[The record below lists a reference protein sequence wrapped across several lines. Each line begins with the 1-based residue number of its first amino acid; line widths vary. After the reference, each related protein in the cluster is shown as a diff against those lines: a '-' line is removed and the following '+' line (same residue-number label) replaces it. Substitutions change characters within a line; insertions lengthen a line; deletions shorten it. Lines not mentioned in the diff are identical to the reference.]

1 MADER
6 WARVKELFAEALEE
20 APGAREIFL
29 ARRCPDD
36 ASLREEVRTLLL
48 AHESAGSFIETPP
61 SPIAAA
67 RGGEPPA
74 QLAGRMVGPYRIVHE
89 IGHGGMGTVY
99 MAERADGAFEK
110 LVAVK
115 VIRRGLDTEDVLLRF
130 RHEREA
136 LAGLDHPNI
145 ARLMDAGSTSDGLP
159 YFVMEY
165 VEGTPIDRFCDERKL
180 TIVERLRIFQTVCG
194 AVQAAHRNLV
204 VHRDIKPDNILVTAD
219 GVPKLVDFGIAKLL
233 APTSTLA
240 RETRATERL
249 MTPGYASPEQVEGK
263 PITTATDVYSL
274 GVLLYELLT
283 GRHPFPRS
291 REHAA
296 QGGIGEHV
304 PEKPST
310 AVMQPLQAA
319 RPDDVTGPR
328 SPEELSRARQVSPA
342 ALRRELRGDLDTIV
356 SVAMRQEPQ
365 RRYGSVEQLAED
377 VRRHLVGL
385 PIMAR
390 KDALGYRVVRFAA
403 RHAAAVIAAALLLV
417 VLFVAVAAIAWQA
430 RVAAEERDR
439 ARVESAKTRQINAFL
454 QDMLRSPDPVNQG
467 RNVKVVDALDR
478 AARRLDTDKAGSPE
492 VQSAI
497 HRALG
502 LTYGSLGMYD
512 TAESHLR
519 AALSAMP
526 SDLREERAERA
537 AVESELADVVSS
549 RGGGAEAEKL
559 YAHALGVFEALG
571 MREDLHRADAL
582 NGLGEVLRN
591 RGDDVAAEA
600 HYREALGIRRRLL
613 GSRDIAVAESLNN
626 LAVVMHG
633 RNNFAEAERL
643 YRESLQIVRAARG
656 DDHPGVASTLTNLA
670 TVVASRGDLAAAESL
685 YREALT
691 IRRRVLGE
699 DHPSVTF
706 TMYSYADTLNA
717 LGRYQEAIALCRD
730 VLARRGRSLPDQHP
744 VVAASLLV
752 LGKSLVEVGEL
763 GSAEEA
769 LREALNIRRSILP
782 PGHWQVASAESV
794 LGWCLA
800 KESRFREAEPLLV
813 GSFERLSADRG
824 PSHERTRDALKNV
837 VEMYEA
843 WGKPDM
849 AANYRARLP
858 GPQGK

>member
-20 APGAREIFL
+20 TLGERESFL

-61 SPIAAA
+61 APVAAA
-67 RGGEPPA
+67 RLGEQAP
-74 QLAGRMVGPYRIVHE
+74 QLVGRMVGPYRIVRE

-110 LVAVK
+110 QVAIK

-145 ARLMDAGSTSDGLP
+145 ARLLDAGSTSDGLP

-165 VEGTPIDRFCDERKL
+165 VEGIPIDRFCDQRKL
-180 TIVERLRIFQTVCG
+180 TIADRLQLFQTVCG

-204 VHRDIKPDNILVTAD
+204 VHRDIKPDNILVTSG

-233 APTSTLA
+233 APTSTGA
-240 RETRATERL
+240 RETRVTERL
-249 MTPGYASPEQVEGK
+249 MTPGYASPEQVEGR

-283 GRHPFPRS
+283 GRHPYPRARAEGS
-291 REHAA
+291 EW
-296 QGGIGEHV
+296 GIGEHT

-310 AVMQPLQAA
+310 VVVQSLEAA
-319 RPDDVTGPR
+319 GPDDVTGPR
-328 SPEELSRARQVSPA
+328 SPEEVSRARQVSPA

-356 SVAMRQEPQ
+356 SVAMRNEPQ

-377 VRRHLVGL
+377 VRRHLTGL

-390 KDALGYRVVRFAA
+390 KDALGYRAARFVG
-403 RHAAAVIAAALLLV
+403 RHAAAVAAAALLLV
-417 VLFVAVAAIAWQA
+417 VLLVAVVAVAWQA

-439 ARVESAKTRQINAFL
+439 ARVESAKTRQINVFL

-467 RNVKVVDALDR
+467 RNVKVVDTLDR
-478 AARRLDTDKAGSPE
+478 AARRLDVDRSENPE
-492 VQSAI
+492 VEAAI
-497 HRALG
+497 RRALG
-502 LTYGSLGMYD
+502 VTYGSLGMYD

-526 SDLREERAERA
+526 TISPGDRAEMA
-537 AVESELADVVSS
+537 AVESELADVLSS
-549 RGGGAEAEKL
+549 RGDRPQAEKL

-571 MREDLHRADAL
+571 MHEDLRRADAL

-613 GSRDIAVAESLNN
+613 GSRDVAVAESLNN

-633 RNNFAEAERL
+633 RNDLVEAERL
-643 YRESLQIVRAARG
+643 YRESLQIVRSARG
-656 DDHPGVASTLTNLA
+656 DDHPGVAATLTNLA
-670 TVVASRGDLAAAESL
+670 TVVASRGDLAAAETL

-730 VLARRGRSLPDQHP
+730 VLARRGQSLPERHP

-752 LGKSLVEVGEL
+752 LGKSLLEVGDRA
-763 GSAEEA
+763 GAEKA
-769 LREALNIRRSILP
+769 LREALAIRQSILP
-782 PGHWQVASAESV
+782 PGHWQVASAESA
-794 LGWCLA
+794 LGRCLA
-800 KESRFREAEPLLV
+800 KQGRFREAEPLLV

-824 PSHERTRDALKNV
+824 PSHERTRDALKNL

-849 AANYRARLP
+849 AAKYRTRQP
-858 GPQGK
+858 G

>member
-1 MADER
+1 MSDER
-6 WARVKELFAEALEE
+6 WSRVKELFAEALDQ
-20 APGAREIFL
+20 APDERDSFL

-36 ASLREEVRTLLL
+36 ASLREEVRTLLV
-48 AHESAGSFIETPP
+48 AHESAGTFIETPP
-61 SPIAAA
+61 APVAAA
-67 RGGEPPA
+67 RLGEQPA
-74 QLAGRMVGPYRIVHE
+74 QLAGRMVGPYRVIRE

-99 MAERADGAFEK
+99 LAARADGAFEK
-110 LVAVK
+110 QVAIK

-136 LAGLDHPNI
+136 LASLDHPNI
-145 ARLMDAGSTSDGLP
+145 ARLLDAGSTSDGLP

-165 VEGTPIDRFCDERKL
+165 VEGTPINRFCDERRL
-180 TIVERLRIFQTVCG
+180 PIVGRLQIFQTVCA

-204 VHRDIKPDNILVTAD
+204 VHRDIKPDNILVTTD

-233 APTSTLA
+233 APTTA
-240 RETRATERL
+240 GAPETRVTERL

-263 PITTATDVYSL
+263 AITTATDVYSL

-283 GRHPFPRS
+283 GRHPYGRAGGQGAV
-291 REHAA
+291 REIGGHA
-296 QGGIGEHV
+296 

-310 AVMQPLQAA
+310 AVMQPLEAA
-319 RPDDVTGPR
+319 GPDDETGPR
-328 SPEELSRARQVSPA
+328 SLEEVSRARQASPA
-342 ALRRELRGDLDTIV
+342 ALRRQLRGDLDTIV
-356 SVAMRQEPQ
+356 SVAMRKEPQ
-365 RRYGSVEQLAED
+365 RRYGSVEQLGED
-377 VRRHLVGL
+377 VRRHLSGL

-390 KDALGYRVVRFAA
+390 TDALGYRAARFVA
-403 RHAAAVIAAALLLV
+403 RHAAAVTAAALLLI
-417 VLFVAVAAIAWQA
+417 VLLVAVVAIAWEA

-439 ARVESAKTRQINAFL
+439 ARVESAKTQQINTFL
-454 QDMLRSPDPVNQG
+454 QDMLRSPDPRNQG

-478 AARRLDTDKAGSPE
+478 AARRLDTDKAENAE
-492 VQSAI
+492 VEAAI

-502 LTYGSLGMYD
+502 VTYGSLGMYD

-519 AALSAMP
+519 VALSAMP
-526 SDLREERAERA
+526 TGSPEGRAEVA

-549 RGGGAEAEKL
+549 RGDRAEAERL
-559 YAHALGVFEALG
+559 YAHALGVFDALG
-571 MREDLHRADAL
+571 MREDLRRADAL

-591 RGDDVAAEA
+591 RGDDVGAEA

-633 RNNFAEAERL
+633 RNNLAEAERL
-643 YRESLQIVRAARG
+643 YREALQIVRSARG
-656 DDHPGVASTLTNLA
+656 DDHPGVAATLTNLA
-670 TVVASRGDLAAAESL
+670 TVVASRGDLAAAEPL

-691 IRRRVLGE
+691 IRRRILGE
-699 DHPSVTF
+699 DHPDVTF

-730 VLARRGRSLPDQHP
+730 VLARRGHSLPERHP

-752 LGKSLVEVGEL
+752 LGKSLLEVGDRE
-763 GSAEEA
+763 GAEKA
-769 LREALNIRRSILP
+769 LREALAIRQSILP
-782 PGHWQVASAESV
+782 PGHWQVASAESA
-794 LGWCLA
+794 LGRCLA
-800 KESRFREAEPLLV
+800 KQGRFREAEPLLV

-824 PSHERTRDALKNV
+824 PSHERTRDALKNL

-843 WGKPDM
+843 WGKHDT
-849 AANYRARLP
+849 AAKYLARQP
-858 GPQGK
+858 G